1 MGYFFVSFIS
11 LYMYFIILEILSE
24 KRMSPKISVKEAL
37 FELSK
42 IYVIKDGARRTVTE
56 IPNKSKKMAEIFDLK
71 SFPKIVRN

>member
-1 MGYFFVSFIS
+1 YFFVSFIS
-11 LYMYFIILEILSE
+11 LYMYFIILEILRE

-56 IPNKSKKMAEIFDLK
+56 IPNKSKKKWRRFSI
-71 SFPKIVRN
+71 